1 MTEARVGH
9 PTQPG
14 KHRRHGQHAV
24 VIGAG
29 IAGLTAA
36 QALADHFEQVT
47 VLERDRLPDTAAD
60 RAGTPQALHVHGLLA
75 GGLNALAAL
84 FAGFEDELLGAG
96 AVALRGGLDIRVERP
111 GYDPFPMRDLGVL
124 TYAVSRPAIE
134 FLLRRRLLQQAH
146 VQLLAPC
153 RVLEISSAT
162 RPGVDGAAGI
172 TVTGVRCQGIEEG
185 GDQGIDQRGD
195 ASTRLLP
202 ADLVVDASGRG
213 ALTLGLL
220 RAAGC
225 AAPEVSRIGVD
236 IGYATATYEIPADD
250 PRRGWLGVMT
260 FPQAPQSS
268 RGALMLP
275 LEGGRWMLSLGGRG
289 GDKPAGDEAGFLEF
303 ARQLRTPTIYHA
315 IRGARRVGDI
325 ARYVFPHSQRR
336 HFERMPS
343 FPRGLLP
350 LGDAVCSFNPIYGQ
364 GMSVAAQ
371 EAVLLRRVLAQSSAA
386 TDPLA
391 GLAAAFFSGLQPLL
405 DTPWAMAAIPDFIF
419 PDTTGERPPDLNRTL
434 KFAFALLR
442 LAARKPDVHKLV
454 LEVQH
459 LLKPRSVYRRPLL
472 MARVLLELVRA
483 GR

>member
-9 PTQPG
+9 PAPPG
-14 KHRRHGQHAV
+14 KPGRHGRHAV

-36 QALADHFEQVT
+36 QVLADHFEQVT

-75 GGLNALAAL
+75 GGLNALTAL
-84 FAGFEDELLGAG
+84 FAGFEDELVGAG

-134 FLLRRRLLQQAH
+134 LLLRRRLLQQAH
-146 VQLLAPC
+146 VRLLAQC

-162 RPGVDGAAGI
+162 RPGVDGAAAI
-172 TVTGVRCQGIEEG
+172 TVTGVRCQG
-185 GDQGIDQRGD
+185 GDQGGG

-213 ALTLGLL
+213 ALTLALL
-220 RAAGC
+220 RAAGYP
-225 AAPEVSRIGVD
+225 APAVTRIGVD

-250 PRRGWLGVMT
+250 KRRGWLGVMT
-260 FPQAPQSS
+260 FPKAPQSS

-289 GDKPAGDEAGFLEF
+289 ADKPAGDEAGFLEF
-303 ARQLRTPTIYHA
+303 ARQLRTPTIYNA

-336 HFERMPS
+336 HFERMPA

-350 LGDAVCSFNPIYGQ
+350 VGDAVCSFNPIYGQ

-371 EAVLLRRVLAQSSAA
+371 EAVLLRRVLAHSSNA

-419 PDTTGERPPDLNRTL
+419 PDTTGERPPDLDRTL

-459 LLKPRSVYRRPLL
+459 LLKPRSAYRRPLL

>member
-9 PTQPG
+9 PTPPG
-14 KHRRHGQHAV
+14 RHGRHAV

-36 QALADHFEQVT
+36 QVLADHFEQVT

-75 GGLNALAAL
+75 GGLNALTAL
-84 FAGFEDELLGAG
+84 FAGFEDELLSAG

-134 FLLRRRLLQQAH
+134 LLLRRRLLQQAH
-146 VQLLAPC
+146 VRLLAQC

-162 RPGVDGAAGI
+162 RPGVDGAAAI
-172 TVTGVRCQGIEEG
+172 TVTGVRCQG
-185 GDQGIDQRGD
+185 GDQGIGPRGDQRGGV
-195 ASTRLLP
+195 STRLLP

-213 ALTLGLL
+213 VLTLALL
-220 RAAGC
+220 RAAGYP
-225 AAPEVSRIGVD
+225 APAVTRIGVD

-250 PRRGWLGVMT
+250 KRRGWLGVMT
-260 FPQAPQSS
+260 FPKAPQSS

-289 GDKPAGDEAGFLEF
+289 ADKPAGDEAGFLEF
-303 ARQLRTPTIYHA
+303 ARQLRTPTIYNA

-336 HFERMPS
+336 HFERMPA

-350 LGDAVCSFNPIYGQ
+350 LGDAVCNFNPIYGQ

-371 EAVLLRRVLAQSSAA
+371 EAVLLRRVLAHSSNA

-419 PDTTGERPPDLNRTL
+419 PDTTGERPPDLDRTL

-459 LLKPRSVYRRPLL
+459 LLKPRSAYRRPLL